1 MTIVGI
7 DVSKAWLDV
16 AILGET
22 TQTSRVAN
30 TPDGIVDFVAHLTTL
45 APTRIGIEATGAY
58 HLPLLAALVTTTLP
72 VSLLNPAQVRAYRQV
87 RAVRNKTDRQD
98 ALLIAHFTQ
107 TQLPDLHLTRPVTP
121 LQARLRALVTYREGR
136 VRERTRLRNQQE
148 AARWAASAEV
158 LTLLADDL
166 EHVEAHLAT
175 VDRAI
180 ADVLAEL
187 PEAAVL
193 RQLTGVG
200 PQVVATVLA
209 YLPVELWGQVKPAAA
224 YAGVHPRQT
233 QSGHASHSCL
243 SKAGPPQ
250 MRRVLYLSAVVAIRH
265 DDDLRRRYEA
275 LLARGKSPMA
285 ARCAIMH
292 AQLRRMMGTLKAYYR
307 QQQARAGA
315 EAALDGTD
323 QRCLAP

>member
-16 AILGET
+16 AMLGALPT
-22 TQTSRVAN
+22 TSRVAN
-30 TPDGIVDFVAHLTTL
+30 TPDGIASFVAQLTAL

-58 HLPLLAALVTTTLP
+58 HLPLLAALLSARLP
-72 VSLLNPAQVRAYRQV
+72 VSLLNPAQIHAYRQV

-98 ALLIAHFTQ
+98 ARLIAHFTQ
-107 TQLPDLHLTRPVTP
+107 THLDDLRLARPVTP
-121 LQARLRALVTYREGR
+121 LQARLRALVTYRDGR
-136 VRERTRLRNQQE
+136 VGERTRLRNQRE
-148 AARWAASAEV
+148 AATWAASAEV
-158 LTLLADDL
+158 LALLADDL
-166 EHVEAHLAT
+166 AHVEAQLAS

-180 ADVLAEL
+180 AAVLADL

-209 YLPVELWGQVKPAAA
+209 YLPVELWGQVKPAVA
-224 YAGVHPRQT
+224 YAGVHPQQA
-233 QSGHASHSCL
+233 QSGRTSHTRL

-250 MRRVLYLSAVVAIRH
+250 LRRVLYVSALVAIRH

-275 LLARGKSPMA
+275 FLARGKPPKA

-307 QQQARAGA
+307 QQ
-315 EAALDGTD
+315 AALAVTD
-323 QRCLAP
+323 PLPVGHDPLPVAA